1 VHIFKR
7 KNGYFYIRY
16 RDYKNGWK
24 QISTDTKKSREAKK
38 IFLEFLKD
46 YPSNPSLVNKISFNS
61 FSEKYLLQ
69 YSKVNHSPTNTKRI
83 EYVLKRFKNHIASA
97 QLSEIDTQTIEEYKA
112 KRLKCCKPC
121 TVNIELR
128 SLKSMFNTAVRWDL
142 IKKNPFL
149 GLKLVRIPKT
159 YPKYLT
165 KEEIDLVCEKSK
177 LKWLKNVIT
186 FAFNT
191 GMRRNEIINLKWE
204 DVNLNKEYLIV
215 RNNETFNT
223 KSKKDRLIP
232 LSKVVV
238 DLLSSLPK
246 YSKYVF
252 TNGPKPKLYPN
263 YVTQCFRD
271 LVKDCGF
278 PKGISFHSLRHSFAS
293 MLVSRGV
300 SLYVVKELLGHS
312 DFATTQIYAHL
323 ESKSLKDAI
332 DVLN

>member
-1 VHIFKR
+1 VHLFRR

-16 RDYKNGWK
+16 RDYKKNWK
-24 QISTDTKKSREAKK
+24 QITTDTRRSREAKK
-38 IFLEFLKD
+38 IFLEFLKN
-46 YPSNPSLVNKISFNS
+46 YPSNPSFLNKISFSS
-61 FSEKYLLQ
+61 FSEKYLE

-83 EYVLKRFKNHIASA
+83 EYVLNRFKNHIKSA
-97 QLSEIDTQTIEEYKA
+97 QLNEIDSQTIEEYKS

-128 SLKSMFNTAVRWDL
+128 SLKSMFNTAIRWDL
-142 IKKNPFL
+142 IQKNPFV
-149 GLKLVRIPKT
+149 GVKLVRVPKT

-165 KEEIDLVCEKSK
+165 KEEVELLCDKSK

-191 GMRRNEIINLKWE
+191 GMRRNEIINLLWE
-204 DVNLNKEYLIV
+204 DVHINQRHLIV
-215 RNNETFNT
+215 KNNETFST

-232 LSKVVV
+232 LSIAVI
-238 DLLSSLPK
+238 DLLNTLPK
-246 YSKYVF
+246 QSRYVF

-271 LVKDCGF
+271 LVRDCGF

-293 MLVSRGV
+293 NLVAKGA

-312 DFATTQIYAHL
+312 DISTTQIYSHL
-323 ESKSLKDAI
+323 QQENLRKAI
-332 DVLN
+332 DLL

>member
-1 VHIFKR
+1 
-7 KNGYFYIRY
+7 
-16 RDYKNGWK
+16 
-24 QISTDTKKSREAKK
+24 
-38 IFLEFLKD
+38 
-46 YPSNPSLVNKISFNS
+46 
-61 FSEKYLLQ
+61 
-69 YSKVNHSPTNTKRI
+69 VNHSPTNTKRI

-128 SLKSMFNTAVRWDL
+128 SLRSMFNTAVRWDL

-204 DVNLNKEYLIV
+204 DINLEEKYLIV
-215 RNNETFNT
+215 RNNDTFST
-223 KSKKDRLIP
+223 KSKKDRIIP
-232 LSKVVV
+232 LSISVIG
-238 DLLSSLPK
+238 LLSTL
-246 YSKYVF
+246 SKVSEYVF
-252 TNGPKPKLYPN
+252 VNRMRLQLYPN

-271 LVKDCGF
+271 LVKDCGLK
-278 PKGISFHSLRHSFAS
+278 KGISFHTLRHSFAS
-293 MLVSRGV
+293 MLVSKGV

-332 DVLN
+332 EKLND